1 MTACAILGG
10 KEGRSFA
17 DGNNNLNKCGSQ
29 HGGFALRSFLGLWCL
44 TLEFAVALA
53 SNDQVTLKSRTLHC
67 MKLRT
72 FKRDIFDFGK
82 RGQTLTGL
90 VVVV

>member
-29 HGGFALRSFLGLWCL
+29 HGSFCFEIVLFGVLVADLRVRSDLSLQQSSD
-44 TLEFAVALA
+44 TEVKSVALHEA
-53 SNDQVTLKSRTLHC
+53 
-67 MKLRT
+67 
-72 FKRDIFDFGK
+72 
-82 RGQTLTGL
+82 
-90 VVVV
+90 

>member
-29 HGGFALRSFLGLWCL
+29 HGGFGFEIVLVLGCL
-44 TLEFAVALA
+44 TLEFAVTLA
-53 SNDQVTLKSRTLHC
+53 SNNQVTRTMHC
-67 MKLRT
+67 MKLST
-72 FKRDIFDFGK
+72 FKR
-82 RGQTLTGL
+82 LYEA
-90 VVVV
+90 

>member
-29 HGGFALRSFLGLWCL
+29 HGGFALRSFFCLGFSVSDLRVCSDL
-44 TLEFAVALA
+44 SLQQSSDTEVK
-53 SNDQVTLKSRTLHC
+53 NVTLHEA
-67 MKLRT
+67 
-72 FKRDIFDFGK
+72 
-82 RGQTLTGL
+82 
-90 VVVV
+90 

>member
-29 HGGFALRSFLGLWCL
+29 HGSFALRSFCLGFWCL
-44 TLEFAVALA
+44 TVEFAVTLA
-53 SNDQVTLKSRTLHC
+53 SNNQVTLKSRTLHC

-72 FKRDIFDFGK
+72 FKRTFF
-82 RGQTLTGL
+82 
-90 VVVV
+90 

>member
-29 HGGFALRSFLGLWCL
+29 HGSFALRLFLFGVL
-44 TLEFAVALA
+44 VADLRVC
-53 SNDQVTLKSRTLHC
+53 SDLSLQQSSDTEVKSVVLHEA
-67 MKLRT
+67 
-72 FKRDIFDFGK
+72 
-82 RGQTLTGL
+82 
-90 VVVV
+90 